1 MAQPGSRI
9 YLWVGVAYAALGL
22 VCAIRNYLGFGFMWL
37 FFGLAA
43 LFEYRRGKNQAKWL
57 NVLKWLSIFLG
68 VVMAGVWIFVRR

>member
-1 MAQPGSRI
+1 
-9 YLWVGVAYAALGL
+9 
-22 VCAIRNYLGFGFMWL
+22 MWL